1 MAQSS
6 AEPLGGWGVGLVTD
20 NKKRRCE
27 MLRAALG
34 FLILAVIAGVLGF
47 GGIAALS
54 VDIARILVIVFLLL
68 FVVAMVMH
76 ALRGRAPPV

>member
-1 MAQSS
+1 
-6 AEPLGGWGVGLVTD
+6 
-20 NKKRRCE
+20 

-34 FLILAVIAGVLGF
+34 FLILAVIAGLLGF

-68 FVVAMVMH
+68 FAVAMIMH
-76 ALRGRAPPV
+76 ALRGKTPPV

>member
-1 MAQSS
+1 
-6 AEPLGGWGVGLVTD
+6 
-20 NKKRRCE
+20 